1 MSAKQI
7 TWTASAAQV
16 AALEKAATA
25 LNGVSWCEKDN
36 TAESV
41 FEQFIKWGI
50 DDLLNNPK
58 SLASEISQGIE
69 TNEEPDSEADN
80 RKAREVYHAI
90 CGAFNVGK
98 ADNRDGCNRSPGDRD
113 EGAKG
118 EGASAEYWQSHPD
131 MLKRVLSGQV
141 ERDGRKGE
149 GVTK

>member
-90 CGAFNVGK
+90 CDAFNVGE
-98 ADNRDGCNRSPGDRD
+98 AGGEIGGENEQEQAN
-113 EGAKG
+113 EGT
-118 EGASAEYWQSHPD
+118 SAEYWQAHPD
-131 MLKRVLSGQV
+131 MMT
-141 ERDGRKGE
+141 RKA
-149 GVTK
+149 

>member
-90 CGAFNVGK
+90 CAAFNVGK
-98 ADNRDGCNRSPGDRD
+98 AGGEIGGEIGQARGN
-113 EGAKG
+113 EGTDT
-118 EGASAEYWQSHPD
+118 EYWKSHPD
-131 MLKRVLSGQV
+131 MMKRIIANQV
-141 ERDGRKGE
+141 QTDNGE